1 VLYVPMLFGAER
13 WNGIMEHVRILVG
26 ALGPSI
32 EPLVAVRHADGEQTP
47 VLAQLTGMQ
56 PRRLGD
62 RRSAL
67 ELARLC
73 RRERIDIVHIHT
85 PVAGGVP
92 RLALGARLARAA
104 VIVTYHQV
112 QLEPAGRGRRALN
125 RLTQR
130 ALVRTGIAVSAAV
143 RESLTTYA
151 GLDPTRIRVLYNGVA
166 PYVATKDAAPLDL
179 DQSAIWAG
187 YFGRLADEKL
197 IDVLLRALGT
207 ARIDEPRL
215 RLLVVG
221 DGYARERLEALTRE
235 LALGDVVIFA
245 GHRPDA
251 RALMRRVALVV
262 HPARFEGLPYALIE
276 AMEAGRAIVA
286 ARAGGVPEAV
296 LDGVNGIIV
305 DPGDAHALAA
315 AVLRLVQDDTLRE
328 AFERGARAR
337 YASMFSAAHMA
348 EQTLAVYEA
357 AR

>member
-112 QLEPAGRGRRALN
+112 QLEPAGRARCALN

-143 RESLTTYA
+143 RESLAKYA

-166 PYVATKDAAPLDL
+166 PYVATEDAAPLDL

-197 IDVLLRALGT
+197 IDVLLRALGA

-235 LALGDVVIFA
+235 LALGDAVIFA

-296 LDGVNGIIV
+296 VGSVNGIIV
-305 DPGDAHALAA
+305 EPGDADALAA
-315 AVLRLVQDDTLRE
+315 AVLRLVQDDTLRGS
-328 AFERGARAR
+328 FERGARAR